1 MEDGRATLLSGFV
14 GCAFLVVGIAC
25 TKPVPSTAS
34 ASASASANV
43 PVPASP
49 SASAVA
55 SASASA
61 SPSASASASASAA
74 PPTTDLHA
82 SFSLAKTKCK
92 NPEMY
97 GQCYDV
103 TLSLHGAVERDMLVS
118 KAEWGQVDCKVTNGG
133 AGVLCDG
140 PSGATSLDVRC
151 DPRGACTVVA
161 RSVSDG
167 YCPPP
172 EDCSSSAVRYKFD
185 VPAGTKLATVKR

>member
-43 PVPASP
+43 PVP
-49 SASAVA
+49 
-55 SASASA
+55 
-61 SPSASASASASAA
+61 ASASAA

-133 AGVLCDG
+133 TGVLCDG